1 MIKTDPKHYKKFGKR
16 VAALRDRAG
25 MTQERLAEV
34 TDISYPTIRGIEQGR
49 QFTSLGGLHRLAKAL
64 KVKPSDLLDN
74 Q

>member
-1 MIKTDPKHYKKFGKR
+1 MVKTDPKHYRKFGKR
-16 VAALRDRAG
+16 VAQLREQAG
-25 MTQERLAEV
+25 LTQEKLAEI

-64 KVKPSDLLDN
+64 HVTPADLLDN